1 MSNVI
6 PPSSDTPPS
15 ASSGQYDPSDSSAT
29 PSLQPLP
36 GSSPQPQRAEAARL
50 HHLLLGDTLSI
61 RQYDLLT
68 DDHPH
73 RWYDPREPLRCR
85 AWSRGIAFV
94 GILLGIMLAVS
105 FVGVVVITL
114 NTMASGASAAS
125 LSVDITSM
133 STSSPM
139 IMLSSTAELIA
150 AVAAYLIV
158 TLVMERRRP
167 PVELSPRRAFG
178 AIRGMIA
185 AFACIAV
192 CVGVIAL
199 FGGYRI
205 VGFDPDYSPWADLLT
220 LGFTAGIAEEI
231 MMRGILLR
239 LTEESLG
246 SWGAVILSAFV
257 FGIIH
262 WFNRDGTLWGGL
274 AIAIEAGLLFGAIY
288 LATRSLWWCMG
299 FHFMW
304 NIAEGPIFGSIVSG
318 NGEQHSWLVAQW
330 NGPAWLTGGS
340 FGLEASI
347 VPVILLGGI
356 AVAILVHLQRLG
368 LMIEPIKDRKRRFGI
383 PA

>member
-1 MSNVI
+1 MSNVT
-6 PPSSDTPPS
+6 PPSSDIPP
-15 ASSGQYDPSDSSAT
+15 
-29 PSLQPLP
+29 LR
-36 GSSPQPQRAEAARL
+36 PQRANSARL
-50 HHLLLGDTLSI
+50 HRALLGDTLPV

-68 DDHPH
+68 DDHPC
-73 RWYDPREPLRCR
+73 RWYDPRETLRVR
-85 AWSRGIAFV
+85 AWSRGMAFV
-94 GILLGIMLAVS
+94 GILLGVMIAVS
-105 FVGVVVITL
+105 FIGVVVITVGE
-114 NTMASGASAAS
+114 TIGGSGEPGLDIDVAS
-125 LSVDITSM
+125 LRG
-133 STSSPM
+133 SSPM
-139 IMLSSTAELIA
+139 AVLSSIAELIA
-150 AVAAYLIV
+150 AVVAYLIV

-178 AIRGMIA
+178 VIRGMIA
-185 AFACIAV
+185 AFVCIAV
-192 CVGVIAL
+192 CIGVIAV

-205 VGFDPDYSPWADLLT
+205 VGFDPGYNPWADLLT

-262 WFNRDGTLWGGL
+262 WSNPDGTLWGGI

-318 NGEQHSWLVAQW
+318 TGEQGSWLVARW
-330 NGPAWLTGGS
+330 SGPDWLTGGS

-347 VPVILLGGI
+347 VPVIVLGG
-356 AVAILVHLQRLG
+356 VAIALLIHLQRHG
-368 LMIEPIKDRKRRFGI
+368 LMLDPIKQRKRWLGI
-383 PA
+383 LD